1 MATHL
6 NFDQLSGPGL
16 NAVVL
21 ALVLAV
27 VVALVFEAI
36 RNGFLFARRPR
47 IVYYKTEE
55 AFEVLGRQQV
65 RTQTVVIQNL
75 GGQQATSVQ
84 VIHNWPSSTG
94 WKWNIQPPR
103 KCSPITLPG
112 RELAFEVEI
121 IQPFETVFIT
131 YIYGT
136 PPNQKSVLNSVIIAG
151 HAARAM
157 PFPLASRYSRYA
169 IWVFRALAFVGAW
182 AALYFLLRGAIAV
195 WHQLA

>member
-1 MATHL
+1 MNL
-6 NFDQLSGPGL
+6 SQLLGPDL

-27 VVALVFEAI
+27 VVALVFEVV
-36 RNGFLFARRPR
+36 RSRFVFARRPR

-55 AFEVLGRQQV
+55 AFGVLNRQQV
-65 RTQTVVIQNL
+65 LTQTVVIQNL
-75 GGQQATSVQ
+75 GSQQARNVQ

-136 PPNQKSVLNSVIIAG
+136 PPNQKPVLNSVIIAG
-151 HAARAM
+151 HAARAL
-157 PFPLASRYSRYA
+157 PFPLASRYSRFG
-169 IWVFRALAFVGAW
+169 IGVFRALAFVGSW
-182 AALYFLLRGAIAV
+182 AVLYFLLQGAIAV
-195 WHQLA
+195 WHRFA